1 MIIIAV
7 AIARQ
12 FTSLNDAFKRP
23 ILIQILDMNIT
34 RDKLEQQQIWIYVVT
49 LFFAAAVGILWNKGA
64 SLVLLIEPVIGI
76 LLYSMFCQIPFL
88 QLKKV
93 FQHKAFFKA
102 LLVGNFIII
111 PILVWILSSIFLTDS
126 VVVLGVFLVLLTPCI
141 DYVIVFTHLGKGD
154 SQSILAATPF
164 LFILQMLLLPL
175 YLWLFIG
182 KESLSIIELT
192 PFVKTFFYLIVIPF
206 ILALLTQLTSK
217 KTSFGK
223 VVFDFASWLPVLFM
237 ALTLFVVV
245 ASQMTILIANPS
257 PILTVLPVYLFFHA
271 TAPFLGLLASKIF
284 KLQAV
289 SSRTVAFSTSTR
301 NSLVVLPMALALPA
315 PNNHIVASV
324 IVTQTLVELVAEL
337 IYIKAMSLLIK

>member
-1 MIIIAV
+1 
-7 AIARQ
+7 
-12 FTSLNDAFKRP
+12 
-23 ILIQILDMNIT
+23 MNIN
-34 RDKLEQQQIWIYVVT
+34 REKLEQQQIWIYVIT
-49 LFFAAAVGILWNKGA
+49 LCFAAGVGLLWNKGG
-64 SLVLLIEPVIGI
+64 SLALFIEPIIGI

-93 FQHKAFFKA
+93 FQNKAFFKA

-111 PILVWILSSIFLTDS
+111 PVLVWILTSIFLTDS
-126 VVVLGVFLVLLTPCI
+126 VIILGVFLVLLTPCI

-192 PFVKTFFYLIVIPF
+192 PFVQTFLYLIVIPF
-206 ILALLTQLTSK
+206 TLALVTQLTSRK
-217 KTSFGK
+217 RSLSKL
-223 VVFDFASWLPVLFM
+223 VLDFSAWLPVPFM
-237 ALTLFVVV
+237 AMTLFVVI
-245 ASQMTILIANPS
+245 ASQMTILITNPS

-271 TAPFLGLLASKIF
+271 AAPFVGSLASKIF
-284 KLQAV
+284 RLEAV
-289 SSRTVAFSTSTR
+289 ISRTVAFSTSTR
-301 NSLVVLPMALALPA
+301 NSLVVLPLALALPA
-315 PNNHIVASV
+315 PNNHVVAAV

-337 IYIKAMSLLIK
+337 IYIRAVPSLIK